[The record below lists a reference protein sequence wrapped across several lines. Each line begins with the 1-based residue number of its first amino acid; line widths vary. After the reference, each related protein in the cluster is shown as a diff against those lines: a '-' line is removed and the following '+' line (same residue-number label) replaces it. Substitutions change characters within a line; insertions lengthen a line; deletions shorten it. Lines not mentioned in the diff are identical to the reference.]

1 MLTPAAGDAVEDDA
15 WNDDDEAVWLS
26 ARGPWD
32 NDAFEYAKAE
42 PPSYPLSC
50 RLDAELPSWPG
61 SRKTVVDRRTR

>member
-1 MLTPAAGDAVEDDA
+1 MTPAAADTAKDDA
-15 WNDDDEAVWLS
+15 WNNNEAVWLS
-26 ARGPWD
+26 AKGPWN
-32 NDAFEYAKAE
+32 NDAFECAEAE